1 MPKYSKKYRL
11 KVKKM
16 NKDEMEYQKWVYCPV
31 CGNKIVENAKGFGCV
46 NYRNGCKFALW
57 KEDRFLQGIGKT
69 MNKAMA
75 EKLLKDK
82 YCLVKV
88 MQEETESIKILQLGI
103 RNGRA
108 VYRLLDYQ
116 KA

>member
-1 MPKYSKKYRL
+1 MPIDDKREA
-11 KVKKM
+11 VGI
-16 NKDEMEYQKWVYCPV
+16 CPV
-31 CGNKIVENAKGFGCV
+31 CGNKIVENTKGFGCV

-116 KA
+116 KAQ

>member
-1 MPKYSKKYRL
+1 
-11 KVKKM
+11 
-16 NKDEMEYQKWVYCPV
+16 
-31 CGNKIVENAKGFGCV
+31 
-46 NYRNGCKFALW
+46 
-57 KEDRFLQGIGKT
+57 

-116 KA
+116 KTQ